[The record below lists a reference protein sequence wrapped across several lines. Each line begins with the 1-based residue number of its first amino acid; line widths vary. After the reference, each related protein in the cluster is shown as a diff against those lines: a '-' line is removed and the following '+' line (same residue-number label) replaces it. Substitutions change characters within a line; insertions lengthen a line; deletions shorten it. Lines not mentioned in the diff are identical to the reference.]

1 MVLFFRGE
9 SKVDWIDNVKLVKI
23 MPDAQGLSG
32 LDNATYVEGQAYA
45 PENLALE
52 GDDYMDMT
60 GRLVNPSF
68 DEGTNG
74 WALTADGVQVKIS
87 TGEKGGV
94 IKGGQNHLQLWKGS
108 GGIDG
113 RFYQEVKDLPNGK
126 YTVRAAISSSFNG
139 TVKLYMNDSEKICR
153 LEEPG

>member
-1 MVLFFRGE
+1 M
-9 SKVDWIDNVKLVKI
+9 
-23 MPDAQGLSG
+23 
-32 LDNATYVEGQAYA
+32 
-45 PENLALE
+45 
-52 GDDYMDMT
+52 
-60 GRLVNPSF
+60 
-68 DEGTNG
+68 
-74 WALTADGVQVKIS
+74 KIS

-139 TVKLYMNDSEKICR
+139 TVKLYMNDSEKNLSAGGTWVEVTGVVFDGN
-153 LEEPG
+153 LELGLDLQQAEARP